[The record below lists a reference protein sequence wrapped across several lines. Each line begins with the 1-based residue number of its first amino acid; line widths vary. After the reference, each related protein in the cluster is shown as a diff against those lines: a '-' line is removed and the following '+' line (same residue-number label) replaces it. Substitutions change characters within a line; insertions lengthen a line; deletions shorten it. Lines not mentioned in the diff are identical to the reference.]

1 MTTHVHF
8 QLASKT
14 ALVTGGASGIG
25 LATARL
31 LAVSGATVAINHF
44 PSDASAAEVIA
55 DLKREGLAVI
65 AAPGDV
71 GAAYESVQAMV
82 GQACAELGHLDY
94 LVNNAAMF
102 SRGPIPHAQLD
113 DASDDLWAE
122 MLNVNVVG
130 VYRCVRAA
138 RHALADA
145 GGAIVNVASVAGF
158 QRPGSSIPYGAA
170 KAAVVKLTI
179 DLARALAPRV
189 RVNTVAPGLTRTPWT
204 DLWPETRKRTSLE
217 RSLLGTLIEP
227 DDIARAIVF
236 MLAGTESATG
246 QSLIVDAGISVA

>member
-1 MTTHVHF
+1 MTSTVQF
-8 QLASKT
+8 QLAGKT

-31 LAVSGATVAINHF
+31 LASSGATVAINHL
-44 PSDASAAEVIA
+44 PDDPAAPDVIA
-55 DLKREGLAVI
+55 GLRRDGLDVV

-71 GAAYESVQAMV
+71 GAAYEHVRSMV
-82 GQACAELGHLDY
+82 AAACSTLGHLDY
-94 LVNNAAMF
+94 LVNNAATF

-113 DASDDLWAE
+113 DVSDELWSH

-138 RHALADA
+138 RGALDA
-145 GGAIVNVASVAGF
+145 SGGAIVNVASVAGF

-204 DLWPETRKRTSLE
+204 DPWPESRKQSSLE

-236 MLAGTESATG
+236 MLAGTNSTTG